1 MDILQS
7 HIPYDIE
14 ARRLPGVHPLD
25 PEQWLMCDDAF
36 AGQMARR
43 EDLIKERPQ
52 DVCQMDPTA
61 RDAAEELLEKVQEF
75 CVSTLGYL
83 KEGDTLRRPDG
94 KSARVDFS
102 APLESLGHLV
112 QNDFCILQKQGE
124 EHVMTGAILCFP
136 ASWSLYEKFM
146 RPLSIIHEPVEEYDD
161 NITRRVQR
169 LFDGLQVGRPLWR
182 FNALV
187 YADAELFQPR
197 KMLERREKPTQN
209 QAKYMRSERQTL
221 MRLPRTKAVVFG
233 IHSFVTKLT

>member
-1 MDILQS
+1 
-7 HIPYDIE
+7 
-14 ARRLPGVHPLD
+14 
-25 PEQWLMCDDAF
+25 
-36 AGQMARR
+36 
-43 EDLIKERPQ
+43 
-52 DVCQMDPTA
+52 
-61 RDAAEELLEKVQEF
+61 
-75 CVSTLGYL
+75 
-83 KEGDTLRRPDG
+83 
-94 KSARVDFS
+94 
-102 APLESLGHLV
+102 
-112 QNDFCILQKQGE
+112 
-124 EHVMTGAILCFP
+124 
-136 ASWSLYEKFM
+136 M

-209 QAKYMRSERQTL
+209 KAKYMRSERQTL